1 MPGDGLVVITHLIG
15 GQGDGG
21 LTKFRRAFG
30 RSSGFLAARHR
41 WVPPGRRPWLAL
53 AEGPVMA
60 GRRGWPARL
69 VAMALLCGLVAEG
82 RAAPAI
88 LEPPF
93 DLPHHLGLWIATSA
107 ERLDGPG
114 MAILTHPAGWRS
126 GDAAVVIAPGGDW
139 PDQLR
144 ARLVVA
150 LLEAGAAVLDLPQ
163 GWPWAPGLG
172 SAIHALRRDASAG
185 IIVAIGR
192 GEGGEAALALA
203 GAPQPD
209 VAAMAQI
216 GPGAPLFRFA
226 EAAPAEGWPERA
238 ALLCALLAD
247 LAPPDAPGLGN
258 ACRAALPG

>member
-1 MPGDGLVVITHLIG
+1 
-15 GQGDGG
+15 
-21 LTKFRRAFG
+21 
-30 RSSGFLAARHR
+30 
-41 WVPPGRRPWLAL
+41 
-53 AEGPVMA
+53 MA

-69 VAMALLCGLVAEG
+69 VAMALLCGLAAEV

-93 DLPHHLGLWIATSA
+93 DLPHDLGLWIATGA

-126 GDAAVVIAPGGDW
+126 GDAAVVIAPGGEWTDR
-139 PDQLR
+139 LR
-144 ARLVVA
+144 ARLVAA

-163 GWPWAPGLG
+163 SGPWAPGLG
-172 SAIHALRRDASAG
+172 PAIHALRRDASAG

-209 VAAMAQI
+209 AAGLARI
-216 GPGAPLFRFA
+216 GPGLPIFRFA
-226 EAAPAEGWPERA
+226 EVAPAEGWPGRA
-238 ALLCALLAD
+238 ALFCALLAD
-247 LAPPDAPGLGN
+247 LAPPDAPGLGE